1 MRTKILLASLGLGAV
16 AALVPTSSASASCV
30 QIEGV
35 GCVNPSCIV
44 AGAVNTV
51 LHAAGS
57 DETAVCTL

>member
-1 MRTKILLASLGLGAV
+1 MRTKILIASLGLGVA
-16 AALVPTSSASASCV
+16 AALVPTSSASASC
-30 QIEGV
+30 IEIDGV

-57 DETAVCTL
+57 EETVVCTL